1 MKEETSEQSC
11 MTPEQLEELYSG
23 SGTPEERQHLEQCA
37 FCQAKMQEMQRL
49 DAMVAE
55 AIQPP
60 EGLSERVL
68 AAVRREKPGMIQSRL
83 KLFRRL
89 TFTAAAAILIVL
101 GLSIWTYESVEE
113 GTGAV
118 VAAETAQSAYEPLFT
133 GKYGRNALKG
143 SSTPDNANVKTVGSA
158 AAKPYATSQAAGV
171 FFPSVVE
178 QVWSMPDVEKGVE
191 FLKQVAAVNQRQ
203 FDMRENESYHE
214 CALALKDTEAQE
226 LADKL
231 SSYGWSLLSPSLP
244 QPNSTENVMF
254 TENPVIYKLKLVRAE
269 K

>member
-11 MTPEQLEELYSG
+11 LTLEQLEELYSG
-23 SGTPEERQHLEQCA
+23 SGTPEERQHLDQCA
-37 FCQAKMQEMQRL
+37 SCQAKLQEMKRL
-49 DAMVAE
+49 DAMVAT

-60 EGLSERVL
+60 DGLSDRIL
-68 AAVRREKPGMIQSRL
+68 AAVQRDKPGMIQGRL

-89 TFTAAAAILIVL
+89 TYTAAAAILIVL
-101 GLSIWTYESVEE
+101 GLSIWTYGPVEE
-113 GTGAV
+113 GSEQV
-118 VAAETAQSAYEPLFT
+118 VAEAVQPAYEPLFT
-133 GKYGRNALKG
+133 GKYVR
-143 SSTPDNANVKTVGSA
+143 STHIGAPAPDNANVKTVGSA
-158 AAKPYATSQAAGV
+158 AAKPYTTSPASGMV
-171 FFPSVVE
+171 FPSVVE

-203 FDMRENESYHE
+203 FDMRENESFHE
-214 CALALKDTEAQE
+214 FAIALKDTEAQE

-231 SSYGWSLLSPSLP
+231 ASYGWNLLSPSLP